1 MSSTDKI
8 TEINEHLR
16 NLKEAHHVDFLNPRG
31 IGLGGKSYFAVDK
44 IVNMP
49 SKTRYR
55 SAVPYRG
62 GVRIPY
68 ENGNISDMFIGFP
81 SDLRKHAS
89 GIEMYATY
97 RSNVGSHL
105 QHLPD
110 READRRHQEHFINGS
125 DELLHTTIANH
136 ANEPSMAIKMPDV
149 DDWENYSGKL
159 VSGDEARKVFA
170 QHADDSRHGSGRN
183 KFRNPNEIL
192 VSYDDG
198 SYIYNHTTEQLRK
211 ADSRG
216 RDVV

>member
-1 MSSTDKI
+1 MSSANKI
-8 TEINEHLR
+8 TEINEYLR
-16 NLKEAHHVDFLNPRG
+16 SLKEAHHVDFLNPRG

-44 IVNMP
+44 LVNMP
-49 SKTRYR
+49 SKTRTYR
-55 SAVPYRG
+55 SAVPYRS

-68 ENGNISDMFIGFP
+68 ENGNISDMFIGTTP
-81 SDLRKHAS
+81 HTKHAS

-110 READRRHQEHFINGS
+110 RESDRLHEEHFINGS

-149 DDWENYSGKL
+149 DDWENYSGEL

-170 QHADDSRHGSGRN
+170 QHADNSRHGSGRN

-192 VSYDDG
+192 VSHDDG
-198 SYIYNHTTEQLRK
+198 TYIYDHTTEQLRK
-211 ADSRG
+211 AE
-216 RDVV
+216 